1 MASLEQYQNMFRTL
15 PCGICRVALDEEF
28 TLLYANPFYYHIY
41 GYTPEN
47 AQEAGFTTVKFIL
60 PAIEFRD
67 IHERVME
74 HVHNKETLFELEY
87 QGVHSSGK
95 SLWLVVRC
103 TYNTAQPDSIVCV
116 VLNIAAH
123 KQLEDRLRMSI
134 KESQIAFELTDK
146 MMYVFDIAERRL
158 ILSEKVANTFGLA
171 QITYDVPESIA
182 ASGIIA
188 EDSIDEFNRFYHA
201 MIQGIQEGQAVTRKR
216 RKDGSI
222 GWYFAKYTLIYDH
235 NGKPRR
241 AIISGEDITQQREKE
256 LTYQKW
262 SQYFKDQ
269 EGKTIGY
276 YEYDMTVDQQM
287 EGVGD
292 APPEYLKSLKTY
304 TGTVLYIAEHFVCEE
319 DREAFYW
326 FFDRNRLL
334 ALFYDQ
340 HEYDASIE
348 YRRIGKNGLYWVRAS
363 VRMVADPYNNHVK
376 LFLMTRNI
384 DLEKREEIKL
394 HRLVE
399 IDEMT
404 GTLKRETFIRKVTE
418 ILSRNDYVVRHALI
432 ILDIDHFKEH
442 NDAYGHQ
449 FGDQVIR
456 ETTALVK
463 RSLRKNDLCGRLGGD
478 EFVVFLSNIASIEAM
493 LPRISDLCNELNR
506 PYPGKGNVSCSLGVS
521 FYPHDG
527 ITFEE
532 LYQHADTALYDAKES
547 GRAVFKIYNQ

>member
-15 PCGICRVALDEEF
+15 ACGICRVALDEAF

-47 AQEAGFTTVKFIL
+47 AQESGFTTVKFIL
-60 PAIEFRD
+60 PSIEFRD

-74 HVHNKETLFELEY
+74 HVHHGDTLFDLEY
-87 QGVHSSGK
+87 QGVHKSGRL
-95 SLWLVVRC
+95 LWLVVRC
-103 TYNTAQPDSIVCV
+103 TYTEAQPDSIVCV
-116 VLNIAAH
+116 VLNIAEH
-123 KQLEDRLRMSI
+123 KLLEDQLRMSI

-146 MMYVFDIAERRL
+146 MMYVFDIADSRL
-158 ILSEKVANTFGLA
+158 TLSESVANTFGLP
-171 QITYDVPESIA
+171 QTIYDAPDSIA
-182 ASGIIA
+182 TSGV
-188 EDSIDEFNRFYHA
+188 IDESSINEFTQFYHA
-201 MIQGIQEGQAVTRKR
+201 MIQGIPEGQVVTQKR
-216 RKDGSI
+216 RKDGST
-222 GWYFAKYTLIYDH
+222 GWYFAKYALIYD
-235 NGKPRR
+235 NKGRPKR

-276 YEYDMTVDQQM
+276 YEYDLTTDQQT

-292 APPEYLKSLKTY
+292 PPPDYLKTLTTY
-304 TGTVLYIAEHFVCEE
+304 TGTVLYIAEHFVCED

-340 HEYDASIE
+340 HEYDTSIE
-348 YRRIGKNGLYWVRAS
+348 YRRIGKSGLYWVRAN
-363 VRMVADPYNNHVK
+363 VRMVADPYVNHVK
-376 LFLMTRNI
+376 LFLMTRDI
-384 DLEKREEIKL
+384 DQEKHEELKL
-394 HRLVE
+394 RRLVE

-404 GTLKRETFIRKVTE
+404 GVLKRETFIRKVTE
-418 ILSRNDYVVRHALI
+418 ILSRNDYVVRHAFI

-442 NDAYGHQ
+442 NDTYGHQ
-449 FGDQVIR
+449 FGDQVIC

-478 EFVVFLSNIASIEAM
+478 EFVVFLCSIASKEIM
-493 LPRISDLCNELNR
+493 LPRISNLCKELSR
-506 PYPGKGNVSCSLGVS
+506 AYPGKGTVSCSLGVS

-532 LYQHADTALYDAKES
+532 LYQHADVALYEAKES